1 MLGVRAV
8 KYVFPCSKTG
18 LTEPFSPLSDRD
30 LRTVDL
36 CC

>member
-18 LTEPFSPLSDRD
+18 LTKPFSLFSDRD

-36 CC
+36 YC